1 MKASKFTDAQKAFVI
16 KQGEEGTPVAEVCR
30 KAGISQ
36 ATYFN
41 WKKKYAGLM
50 PSEMRRLRELEDE
63 NGRLKRIVA
72 DLTLDREMLQDVIP
86 PKALRPDR
94 KRELVDGMLADWG
107 VSIRRACR
115 ALPFDTSSYHYQSRR
130 TDPAFLK
137 KRIKEICET
146 HVRYGYRR
154 VYYILRREGWA
165 VNLKKVYRLYR
176 ELGLQLRNKTPKRRV
191 KAKLREDRTTAVRP
205 NDVWAMDF
213 VHDQLATGRK
223 LRILTVV
230 DTFSRLS
237 PVVDPRF
244 SYRGE
249 DVVATLERACRKIG
263 YPKTIRVD
271 NGSEFISRD
280 MDLWA
285 YQRGVILDFSRPG
298 KPTDNAFIEAFNSKL
313 RSECLNAHW
322 FLSLQDACE
331 KLEAWRRHYNEERP
345 HSAIGNI
352 PPIMLANSAGVTSP
366 PDLGK
371 AENSRPERSKVG

>member
-1 MKASKFTDAQKAFVI
+1 
-16 KQGEEGTPVAEVCR
+16 
-30 KAGISQ
+30 
-36 ATYFN
+36 
-41 WKKKYAGLM
+41 
-50 PSEMRRLRELEDE
+50 
-63 NGRLKRIVA
+63 
-72 DLTLDREMLQDVIP
+72 
-86 PKALRPDR
+86 
-94 KRELVDGMLADWG
+94 MLADWG
-107 VSIRRACR
+107 VSIRRACKV
-115 ALPFDTSSYHYQSRR
+115 LPVDTSTYHYKSHR
-130 TDPAFLK
+130 TDPAMLK

-154 VYYILRREGWA
+154 VYYILRRDGWL
-165 VNLKKVYRLYR
+165 VNMKKVYRLYR

-191 KAKLREDRTTAVRP
+191 KAKLREDRATAVHS

-230 DTFSRLS
+230 DTFSRVS
-237 PVVDPRF
+237 PVLDARF

-249 DVVATLERACRKIG
+249 DVVATLEKACLVAG

-285 YQRGVILDFSRPG
+285 YQRGVTLDFSRPG

-313 RSECLNAHW
+313 RSECLNTHW
-322 FLSLQDACE
+322 FLSLEDACQ
-331 KLEAWRRHYNEERP
+331 KLEQWRRHYNEDRP

-352 PPIMLANSAGVTSP
+352 PPIMLANSPGDTSP
-366 PDLGK
+366 PGPSK
-371 AENSRPERSKVG
+371 AQNSSYGRSRVG